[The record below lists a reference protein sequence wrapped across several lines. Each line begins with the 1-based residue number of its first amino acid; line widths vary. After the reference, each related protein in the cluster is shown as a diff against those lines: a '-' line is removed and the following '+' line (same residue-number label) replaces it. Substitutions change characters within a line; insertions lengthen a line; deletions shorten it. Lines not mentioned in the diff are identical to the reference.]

1 VAASYPTKTVEPF
14 VVNWVS
20 RRIGVKLQSK
30 QVAVGPRKDG
40 TPVHFTFDGVSE
52 DGQIGLLVS
61 TSQTVKPG
69 RTRKLHMDASI
80 LLHAPFRRRLMV
92 FISEDVRLNFLNK
105 SDGLLPLGNIEML
118 VCDSLPAGML
128 KEIAKFQAKAKAD
141 VGDNGKQ
148 WKPGGHRK

>member
-1 VAASYPTKTVEPF
+1 VADSSYPTKTVEPF

-80 LLHAPFRRRLMV
+80 LLHAPFRRRLMA

-105 SDGLLPLGNIEML
+105 SDGLLPLVTLRCSCAIRSPTG
-118 VCDSLPAGML
+118 C
-128 KEIAKFQAKAKAD
+128 
-141 VGDNGKQ
+141 
-148 WKPGGHRK
+148 